1 MELIIEIQIRGKNM
15 AKRGLKLKV
24 EGQRPNDLCR
34 CHSGLKYKKCHG
46 KGTKGTGIFPRE
58 SANRHNKPTHEQI
71 TESTRDILQFQM
83 MRQMMRK
90 RNPGIKI

>member
-1 MELIIEIQIRGKNM
+1 M

-58 SANRHNKPTHEQI
+58 SANRHDKLDRKELLKTA
-71 TESTRDILQFQM
+71 TSAFQLKM
-83 MRQMMRK
+83 MAETMRK
-90 RNPGIKI
+90 RNLGIKV